1 MLFHQIQYQSCPQK
15 VLYFDSSFF
24 LPKSLFIELEGFF
37 DAYFWDDVFFLLN
50 VNFVIFFKSM
60 GQGSTKIFFKQSQLN
75 DQSNKKTQ

>member
-37 DAYFWDDVFFLLN
+37 DAYFWDDVFFLIECKFCN
-50 VNFVIFFKSM
+50 IF
-60 GQGSTKIFFKQSQLN
+60 QIYGSGFNKNIF
-75 DQSNKKTQ
+75 

>member
-37 DAYFWDDVFFLLN
+37 DAYFWDDVFLFVFFLIECKFCNTLQIYESGFN
-50 VNFVIFFKSM
+50 KYIF
-60 GQGSTKIFFKQSQLN
+60 
-75 DQSNKKTQ
+75 